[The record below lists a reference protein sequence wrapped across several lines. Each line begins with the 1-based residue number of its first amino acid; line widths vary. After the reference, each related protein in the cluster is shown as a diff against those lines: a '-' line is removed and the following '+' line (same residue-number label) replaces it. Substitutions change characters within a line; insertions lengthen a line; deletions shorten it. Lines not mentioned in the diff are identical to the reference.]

1 MTEDIGT
8 LFATPSAER
17 DADWHTRFDAV
28 VPAAPMRL
36 GEPFTG
42 PDGFPYVALHR
53 SGTGSSVADR
63 IDACL
68 ADGTGIV
75 VYGPDGAVEWVFNY
89 GGVWSYRAFGTFDA
103 WPPGAE
109 PRPSSSR
116 QIFTGAPSD
125 AMVPPYAS
133 AVLRVALERLGVEPL
148 VMLVQEPDAVP
159 PMSLMF
165 PVYADAYPDHASY
178 DYVMQGL
185 VWYLPRHYGLLGGVR
200 SFADDFVPL

>member
-1 MTEDIGT
+1 V
-8 LFATPSAER
+8 
-17 DADWHTRFDAV
+17 DWHKRFDAV
-28 VPAAPMRL
+28 VPGAPMRV
-36 GEPFTG
+36 GESFTG
-42 PDGFPYVALHR
+42 PDGFPYAALHR
-53 SGTGSSVADR
+53 PGSGATVADR
-63 IDACL
+63 LDACL

-75 VYGPDGAVEWVFNY
+75 VYGPTGEVEWVFNY
-89 GGVWSYRAFGTFDA
+89 GAVWSYRAFGTFDA

-125 AMVPPYAS
+125 AMVPPYVR
-133 AVLRVALERLGVEPL
+133 AVLRRHLESLGVEPL
-148 VMLVQEPDAVP
+148 VMLVQEPDAAP